1 MRIFQTSIM
10 TNSLPIAGEGGE
22 KVGEIQNPKRRK
34 KMKRFKSKSYLLPD
48 SVMETNICVNM
59 PDKIKEALKRRSYSQ
74 KQGVSRY
81 VLNLITADLRKVD
94 KEIEKYLGE

>member
-1 MRIFQTSIM
+1 MRTFQTSTM
-10 TNSLPIAGEGGE
+10 TNSLPTAGEGGE
-22 KVGEIQNPKRRK
+22 KVGGIQAKKRRK

-59 PDKIKEALKRRSYSQ
+59 PEVIKEALKKRSFSQ
-74 KQGVSRY
+74 EQGVSRY

-94 KEIEKYLGE
+94 KEIKKYLKQ

>member
-1 MRIFQTSIM
+1 
-10 TNSLPIAGEGGE
+10 
-22 KVGEIQNPKRRK
+22 
-34 KMKRFKSKSYLLPD
+34 MKRFKSKSYLLPD

-59 PDKIKEALKRRSYSQ
+59 PEKIKEALKKRSFSQ

-94 KEIEKYLGE
+94 KEIKQYLNQ